1 MLCLTFL
8 FACFK
13 RLYAPFTLIR
23 DEYHRISQSQFY
35 LSGLRYHGVNNNCG
49 ISNKAG
55 KSKFRLLSMALE
67 YRMLNR
73 DSDQHQQMGDVE
85 EEVRGGRSKSS
96 ITADG
101 WLWLHCQGGAT
112 G

>member
-1 MLCLTFL
+1 MPHSLLPEMNTTEF
-8 FACFK
+8 
-13 RLYAPFTLIR
+13 
-23 DEYHRISQSQFY
+23 QSQFY
-35 LSGLRYHGVNNNCG
+35 LLGLRYHGVNNNCG

-55 KSKFRLLSMALE
+55 KSKFRLLSVE

-73 DSDQHQQMGDVE
+73 DSDQHQVEDVE

-96 ITADG
+96 IKADG
-101 WLWLHCQGGAT
+101 LLWLHCPGGAT

>member
-1 MLCLTFL
+1 
-8 FACFK
+8 
-13 RLYAPFTLIR
+13 
-23 DEYHRISQSQFY
+23 
-35 LSGLRYHGVNNNCG
+35 
-49 ISNKAG
+49 
-55 KSKFRLLSMALE
+55 MALE
-67 YRMLNR
+67 YKMLNR